1 MMTAIALLGL
11 AATASGAGLL
21 MWQDRADSNRPLVWL
36 GTAFMI
42 VGAAVL
48 TVPVGTLYFSN

>member
-1 MMTAIALLGL
+1 
-11 AATASGAGLL
+11 LL
-21 MWQDRADSNRPLVWL
+21 MWQGRADSNRPLVWL